1 MNRLLMSAAL
11 ILAAGTFAAS
21 AGARE
26 VKLAHL
32 APTDD
37 TRHESLVEFAK
48 AVETRTNGSI
58 KFKIFAN
65 SMLGS
70 DREVFEQEK
79 GGLTE
84 VALNGE
90 IVSNFFAKWS
100 VVNLPYLWRDQ
111 NHIEKFLAS
120 DLARQWEKEMLAATG
135 VQMLGYFARN
145 PRILVTRNKPVKS
158 MADLAGLKIRVPQI
172 DVYMDTWK
180 AFGVQPTPMQTSEFI
195 LALKMGTVDGME
207 NPIELMYQWK
217 IYETAKYLSY
227 TNHMQTR
234 LFLTASKKFMDSITE
249 QERQILLEEAKKAQA
264 AHFKRTINLHD
275 AMEKGLLEKGMIIEK
290 NPDISAFKEKAKLVH
305 EKYMNVI
312 GKDAFEAILKM

>member
-1 MNRLLMSAAL
+1 
-11 ILAAGTFAAS
+11 
-21 AGARE
+21 
-26 VKLAHL
+26 
-32 APTDD
+32 
-37 TRHESLVEFAK
+37 
-48 AVETRTNGSI
+48 
-58 KFKIFAN
+58 
-65 SMLGS
+65 
-70 DREVFEQEK
+70 
-79 GGLTE
+79 
-84 VALNGE
+84 
-90 IVSNFFAKWS
+90 
-100 VVNLPYLWRDQ
+100 
-111 NHIEKFLAS
+111 
-120 DLARQWEKEMLAATG
+120 
-135 VQMLGYFARN
+135 MLGYFARN